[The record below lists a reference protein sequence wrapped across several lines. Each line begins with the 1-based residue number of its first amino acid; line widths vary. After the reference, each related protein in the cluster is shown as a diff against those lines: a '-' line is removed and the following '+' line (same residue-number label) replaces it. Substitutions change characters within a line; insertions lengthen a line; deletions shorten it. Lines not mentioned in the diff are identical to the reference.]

1 MTNETQQ
8 TSSIESQIPF
18 GAKLQSAREAM
29 NLDRKDAAAHLRLH
43 EKYIDMMEND
53 AFPKDMPAIFAR
65 GYIRAYGKLLQLS
78 EDTIAEGL
86 APIQAHA
93 STPTPA
99 KLTPPVKKTR
109 PTQNRKLAMRG
120 MTAVIA
126 ITMLWMVA
134 AWWNNRT
141 DTPIKADAPVVATKT
156 ISTPVAAEA
165 AATIS
170 TTPSIPA
177 PGDLTAK
184 MAKKPGI
191 QIPLRAAV
199 TSTIETAPTE
209 APKAPKLNQA
219 KLPSPVST
227 QAANTK
233 KALPSPVANS
243 TVNESA
249 YDEDDDDYYVD

>member
-8 TSSIESQIPF
+8 TSGIESQIPF

-53 AFPKDMPAIFAR
+53 GFPNDMPAIFAR

-93 STPTPA
+93 STPATA
-99 KLTPPVKKTR
+99 KLAPPVKKTT
-109 PTQNRKLAMRG
+109 PTQNRKYAMRG
-120 MTAVIA
+120 MTAAIA

-134 AWWNNRT
+134 SWWNNRT
-141 DTPIKADAPVVATKT
+141 EIPIKADTPAVDAKT
-156 ISTPVAAEA
+156 ISAPAVAEA
-165 AATIS
+165 
-170 TTPSIPA
+170 TTSNNTSPSIPA

-184 MAKKPGI
+184 MAQKPSI
-191 QIPLRAAV
+191 QIPLQAAM
-199 TSTIETAPTE
+199 TSAIKTPDSE

-219 KLPSPVST
+219 KLPDPVST

-233 KALPSPVANS
+233 KALPSPVVHS
-243 TVNESA
+243 TVNDSA